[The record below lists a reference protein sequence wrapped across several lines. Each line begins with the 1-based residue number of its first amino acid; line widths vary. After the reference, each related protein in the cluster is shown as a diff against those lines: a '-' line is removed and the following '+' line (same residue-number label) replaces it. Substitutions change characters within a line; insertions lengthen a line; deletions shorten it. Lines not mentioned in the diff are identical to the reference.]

1 MTVSSYFFAFSEQIY
16 AFLEPYL
23 SIFERK
29 RTQEHAVRGAHAYD
43 VLVFGNHR
51 AGRSIIEALQQNKRS
66 FLVVDF
72 DPKVIRMLEQDKIP
86 CLYGDAGDIENFED
100 IVFTKLKMAV
110 STIQNFDTNMMILKF
125 LKQSNPQCVVIL
137 HARVTQEAVALYDAG
152 ADYVLV
158 PHQIGGAHTA
168 MLINEYGYDLDK
180 YIVQK
185 QQHLAILQ

>member
-1 MTVSSYFFAFSEQIY
+1 MTVSSYYFAFSEKIY

-29 RTQEHAVRGAHAYD
+29 KTKEHSVHGAHIYD

-51 AGRSIIEALQQNKRS
+51 AGRSIIETLQKNKKS

-72 DPKVIRMLEQDKIP
+72 DPKVIRSLEQESVP

-100 IVFTKLKMAV
+100 IVFAKIKMAI
-110 STIQNFDTNMMILKF
+110 STIQNFDTNMMILRF

-137 HARVTQEAVALYDAG
+137 HARVTQEAVALYDA
-152 ADYVLV
+152 
-158 PHQIGGAHTA
+158 
-168 MLINEYGYDLDK
+168 
-180 YIVQK
+180 
-185 QQHLAILQ
+185 